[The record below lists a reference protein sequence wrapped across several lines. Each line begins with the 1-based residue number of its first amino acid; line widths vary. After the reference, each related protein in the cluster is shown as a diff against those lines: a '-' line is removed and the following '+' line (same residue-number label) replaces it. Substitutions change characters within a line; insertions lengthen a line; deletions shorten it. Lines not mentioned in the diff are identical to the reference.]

1 MLVLSMNSKRQRRP
15 NVRLGEIG
23 DASAA
28 FACGFSQKTKESL
41 VHKSWKPDFLNSQEN
56 ELATAVEFSKGNS
69 PDFLISYPGVSPRI
83 SADLQQNREN
93 KNPNSSKLGFDL
105 VSVDE
110 IGVMKSSLNFGTI
123 TRKSRVMKRRGRSKG
138 GNNCAFG
145 SAWTWSSK
153 LSPQFSGEDRKEHG
167 EKEFMGIGSN
177 ACADYYPDNGFQD
190 ISDHETPATSKNVC
204 EHDVDEPGYDSW
216 QQGNANDFWKDACY
230 EGNEVFLKSGDI
242 WDQTRYTCNDVTSVR
257 RWLEDLGF
265 SRYADIFEMH
275 EVDVETLP
283 LLTLD
288 DLKEMGV
295 FAVGHQRKLYSAIQQ
310 LRGGD
315 VSC

>member
-23 DASAA
+23 DVSAA

-41 VHKSWKPDFLNSQEN
+41 VHKRWKPDFLNSQEN
-56 ELATAVEFSKGNS
+56 ELPTAVEFSKGNS
-69 PDFLISYPGVSPRI
+69 PYFLISDPGVSPRI

-110 IGVMKSSLNFGTI
+110 IDMMKSSLNFGTI
-123 TRKSRVMKRRGRSKG
+123 TRKSRVMKRRGRSRE
-138 GNNCAFG
+138 GNNCAFDG
-145 SAWTWSSK
+145 AWTWSSK
-153 LSPQFSGEDRKEHG
+153 LSSQFSGADRKERG
-167 EKEFMGIGSN
+167 EKEYMGIGSN
-177 ACADYYPDNGFQD
+177 ACTDYYPVNVFRD
-190 ISDHETPATSKNVC
+190 ISDHETLATSKDAC
-204 EHDVDEPGYDSW
+204 EYDVDEPGYDSW
-216 QQGNANDFWKDACY
+216 QQRNADDCWKDACY
-230 EGNEVFLKSGDI
+230 EGNNVFLKSGDV

-265 SRYADIFEMH
+265 GRYAGIFEMH
-275 EVDVETLP
+275 EVDEESLP

-295 FAVGHQRKLYSAIQQ
+295 FAVGHRRKLYTAIKQ

-315 VSC
+315 VSS